1 MDIQTEKLHL
11 IEELTKVQDAR
22 LVAQIKELLKGSEN
36 TTARQMQSRAK
47 ESLADIAAGRV
58 KSATIFNK
66 EIELWKKKKRLST
79 K

>member
-11 IEELTKVQDAR
+11 IEELTKVQDTK
-22 LVAQIKELLKGSEN
+22 LLAQIKELLKGANS
-36 TTARQMQSRAK
+36 TAHQMRSRAK

-66 EIELWKKKKRLST
+66 EIELWKKKKRLSI